1 MVSIRRAATVSA
13 SRVPS
18 LCPGGTVV
26 CLGGGPS
33 LCAEDVDYCRGKATV
48 LAINDAWRLAPWAD
62 ALIAS
67 DAAWWAHYRGVPAY
81 TGLKFCLEASA
92 AKWPGVQV
100 LRNTGAEGLETEP
113 TGVRTGRNTGAAA
126 INLAVHFGAARVL
139 LLGYDMEAKDENRSH
154 WFGGHPLGLRG
165 GSPYALF
172 RQMCATM
179 VAPLAALGVTVINC
193 SRHTALTCF
202 PRQPLREVLA

>member
-1 MVSIRRAATVSA
+1 MVSTRRATVTYA
-13 SRVPS
+13 RVPV

-33 LCAEDVDYCRGKATV
+33 LCQDDVDACRGQATV
-48 LAINDAWRLAPWAD
+48 IAVNDAWRLAPWAE

-67 DAAWWAHYRGVPAY
+67 DAAWWSHYRGVPAY
-81 TGLKFCLEASA
+81 TGLKFCLEPSA

-100 LRNTGAEGLETEP
+100 LRNAGDAGIETEP
-113 TGVRTGRNTGAAA
+113 TGVKTGRNTGAAA
-126 INLAVHFGAARVL
+126 INLAVHFGAARVV
-139 LLGYDMEAKDENRSH
+139 LLGYDMEAKDEAHSH
-154 WFGGHPLGLRG
+154 WFGAHPQGLRG

-172 RQMCATM
+172 RQMFATM
-179 VAPLAALGVTVINC
+179 VAPLQALGVTVVNC

-202 PRQPLREVLA
+202 PRQPLREVLT